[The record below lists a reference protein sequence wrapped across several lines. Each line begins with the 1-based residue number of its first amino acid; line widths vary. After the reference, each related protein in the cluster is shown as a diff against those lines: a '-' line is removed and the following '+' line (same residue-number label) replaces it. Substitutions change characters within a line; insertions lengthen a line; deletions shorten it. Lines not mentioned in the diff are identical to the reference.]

1 MSNITMAPKKAAKT
15 LQTLSLL
22 GIAILIITGI
32 MLLRQPSGNGPQ
44 QQQAYRVLR
53 VIDGD
58 TILVN
63 TIGKVRYIG
72 VNTPETHHP
81 TKGVEYYGREA
92 CAANQRLV
100 SGKRVRLEY
109 DVQPKDKYGRTLAYV
124 YVGKTFVNAKLVK
137 DGYAQVMTIPPNV
150 KHAGYFRTL
159 QRQAKVKGKGLWGKR
174 AGAETRVTAIP
185 AKENATVI
193 YWVNTKSQKFHRPE
207 CQWARRIRPDN
218 LRKTVDRQQLI
229 QDGYQPCKACRP

>member
-1 MSNITMAPKKAAKT
+1 MAPKKSAKT
-15 LQTLSLL
+15 VQILSLL
-22 GIAILIITGI
+22 GIAVLIMVGVILI
-32 MLLRQPSGNGPQ
+32 RQPHGIKPQ
-44 QQQAYRVLR
+44 QQQTYQVLR

-100 SGKRVRLEY
+100 AGKQVRLEY

-124 YVGKTFVNAKLVK
+124 YVGKTFINAKLLE
-137 DGYAQVMTIPPNV
+137 DGYAQVMTVPPNV
-150 KHAGYFRTL
+150 KHADYFRTL
-159 QRQAKVKGKGLWGKR
+159 QRQAKVAGKGLWGER
-174 AGAETRVTAIP
+174 AGAELRTTAIAAP
-185 AKENATVI
+185 EDATVV
-193 YWVNTKSQKFHRPE
+193 YWVNTKSKKFHRPD
-207 CQWARRIRPDN
+207 CQWARRISPNN
-218 LRKTVDRQQLI
+218 LRKANDRQQLI
-229 QDGYQPCKACRP
+229 KDGYQPCKACRP